1 MNNIRVFLVFIFVFT
16 LGVNNVSAS
25 RVSKANKALLIK
37 DYFKAK
43 KHFSKG
49 VKYNIS
55 PSSFGLA
62 TIYSRNDNPF
72 FNLDSAYHYIVQ
84 ADSTWGVSSDRKKKK
99 WAIYSWTLEGID
111 SLKNRISDQLFIK
124 AKGLHTVE
132 AYSDFINRN
141 AWSKDYELAIHKRD
155 SLAFFSVVTTN
166 DANSYKEFLRVY
178 PNSEYGEIAKE
189 NYHNSQF
196 LEMTVDKSLE
206 SYKIFVKEYP
216 NSPQRLEADSIIY
229 YMVTQNNT
237 EEAYRDFVLNY
248 SENTFIKRGWEKFY
262 QVYLFDYSK
271 SRILEFQKLYPQ
283 ALNILD
289 IEKDIV
295 SFSHDYLPFIKNG
308 EYGIMNSNGE
318 VVVQAA
324 YQYIGSFE
332 EGFAQYMEN
341 DRVGL
346 MNTRGVVFISA
357 KYDNISTISNGRYI
371 VEKNE
376 LLGLIDRNG
385 KEIFPCKY
393 EDIGELSEGLV
404 YIAKEDSYVYSD
416 YNGQLKDSLSFL
428 DAMSFNNGLAKVE
441 TETGIGIIN
450 SNIEFVIPPFYNNL
464 KWLNDSLLS
473 YSEGRKFGVINLL
486 GDTIV
491 NLNYDYIGDYQ
502 EGLAL
507 VSFNDTVNY
516 IDERGKVAIGGF
528 FQTYPNYKSKGSF
541 VNGSAIIV
549 RAGKYGRINNSGDI
563 VSEIQYDNLGE
574 GAKYI
579 PFEKK
584 NAWGVMSLSNKIM
597 IPSKYE
603 SINVINDK
611 MVITKFEDSIGLV
624 DLSGKVLIPNSFK
637 SIEFLGRDIFSV
649 YNGDKFGLFIDGVFI
664 TPLEYK
670 AISLLNDRFV
680 TLMDEISI
688 SYFDMEKK
696 QIVKRIEEGE

>member
-1 MNNIRVFLVFIFVFT
+1 M
-16 LGVNNVSAS
+16 SAS